1 MRNRAGQQV
10 IDGDMPR
17 SYAWDTCVVG
27 AKVGALL
34 PKVGKAE
41 HDAWP
46 HASPASAAV
55 GAKVT

>member
-1 MRNRAGQQV
+1 
-10 IDGDMPR
+10 
-17 SYAWDTCVVG
+17 
-27 AKVGALL
+27 VGALL